1 MEVDLTIRVNGD
13 EEIEMGQMAEA
24 FANKVW
30 LGIGSNAT
38 LMFKD
43 TAAARVFLAR
53 ALSELRR
60 IERGALP
67 YHFISESEDHI
78 AVPRTVTLN
87 GKKSEVVW

>member
-43 TAAARVFLAR
+43 TSAARLFLA
-53 ALSELRR
+53 LSLAELRR
-60 IERGALP
+60 IERGDMP
-67 YHFISESEDHI
+67 YNPIPETHDHVATKRI
-78 AVPRTVTLN
+78 VVMNGAECEVTA
-87 GKKSEVVW
+87 